1 MPNISHSVARY
12 FTPSKETFWK
22 WSDDQQHVLWTFGA
36 TIAFRR
42 ELELLLEGLAGEGL
56 PPFENVLMVVAAC
69 RNQPQAECLRLADVL
84 DFSQYP
90 MGFSLVESIS
100 KTVEALRLLSQL
112 PEDLRTSLNGKR
124 AILLLVAENGP
135 RRRPP
140 DFSRECLEWL
150 HQGDAADATLQIKPT
165 SEWSAELR
173 GLCDGL
179 LAVNES
185 AVRLRMQTGVE
196 LLPNAAPEPLQLP
209 EAQPEP
215 PVRTIRDAVD
225 ELEDDEEYAGLV
237 RLTRRLLSI
246 VSLPRL
252 LSTPDDLQLGGVS
265 DITNRGSFDRLLL
278 SELAQDSDVLMTR
291 VALNE
296 AMYIRREVP
305 PVFPPRECQILVDCG
320 IRMWGLPRLYASA
333 VALALG
339 IVQDGRSVPR
349 LFRSSVQG
357 PVAADVASREGLV
370 QFLSSLEPSA
380 QPGDSLTVLV
390 RETRDARADF
400 VVVTGEDV
408 LDDLEFQQ
416 CLSALPRTSLYLV
429 TVTRE
434 GQLRLL
440 QRTHRGVRI
449 LKQARL
455 ELDQILA
462 TPARIR
468 PQLRDLSID
477 PRLPAICRVRPFPL
491 LLSPQV
497 LNENCGGCLDLLTP
511 GKSVEKLLGV
521 TGDRRLLRWNEAGM
535 GATQYTDRLPPGK
548 LLWYNS
554 KLIDID
560 DVQVLVGNREQG
572 HLHKVLATIESDVIQ
587 TFELPYSPPIK
598 GVYVHAGVVYVIF
611 KNQTVLFSFDTCKR
625 LAVAEHLPDSTWVN
639 GRFHFA
645 RDEGHR
651 GWYALTYDGRT
662 TGWDRILQPGQLH
675 ATGIET
681 LFDCEGLG
689 TPVAVTTRNTVIK
702 VGSHE
707 ELTFSVTSS
716 SSGSSPVPSR
726 NIGQVGQIVRPMKL
740 AAVSP
745 DGNRLVLADTTNTTQ
760 YGTPG
765 TAQVT
770 SDGLNQYG
778 NHWFVDLATLEAHQL
793 RDRPHRLLYRQAYAL
808 PSQRNLR
815 NRFASIGLSGGQLT
829 LVTSKK
835 TLVSVALSSN
845 SGRIVL
851 KSVDMKSEVQHVA
864 GFQQINS
871 PLEVGYELKSAEW
884 PDGSRAIL
892 DSRGLLHLQS
902 SNRALPELTLVLYE
916 ENVAGWC
923 DQNMVWGD
931 HALTRRDLQRIDP
944 EQAFL
949 EWIMPFCRRLQ

>member
-1 MPNISHSVARY
+1 
-12 FTPSKETFWK
+12 
-22 WSDDQQHVLWTFGA
+22 
-36 TIAFRR
+36 
-42 ELELLLEGLAGEGL
+42 
-56 PPFENVLMVVAAC
+56 
-69 RNQPQAECLRLADVL
+69 
-84 DFSQYP
+84 
-90 MGFSLVESIS
+90 
-100 KTVEALRLLSQL
+100 LSQL

-124 AILLLVAENGP
+124 AILSLVAENGP

-150 HQGDAADATLQIKPT
+150 HQGDVIEATLQIKPT

-196 LLPNAAPEPLQLP
+196 LLPNAAPEPLQLL
-209 EAQPEP
+209 EVQPEP
-215 PVRTIRDAVD
+215 PVRTIRDVVA

-349 LFRSSVQG
+349 LFRSAVEG

-380 QPGDSLTVLV
+380 QPGDSQSSLV
-390 RETRDARADF
+390 HESRDARADF

-408 LDDLEFQQ
+408 LGDLEFQQ

-434 GQLRLL
+434 GQLRVL
-440 QRTHRGVRI
+440 QRTHRGVRV

-455 ELDQILA
+455 ELDQIL
-462 TPARIR
+462 PAPPRIR
-468 PQLRDLSID
+468 AQLRDLSID
-477 PRLPAICRVRPFPL
+477 PRLPGICRLRPFPL

-511 GKSVEKLLGV
+511 GKPVEKLLGV

-560 DVQVLVGNREQG
+560 DVQVLIGNRDQG
-572 HLHKVLATIESDVIQ
+572 QLHKVLAIPERDDIQ
-587 TFELPYSPPIK
+587 TFELPCSPPIK
-598 GVYVHAGVVYVIF
+598 GVHVHAGVVYVIF

-645 RDEGHR
+645 RVGGNS
-651 GWYALTYDGRT
+651 GWYALIYDGRT

-675 ATGIET
+675 VAGIET

-689 TPVAVTTRNTVIK
+689 APVAVTTRNTVINL
-702 VGSHE
+702 GSHE

-716 SSGSSPVPSR
+716 SSVSSPVQSR
-726 NIGQVGQIVRPMKL
+726 NIGQVGQFVRPMKL

-745 DGNRLVLADTTNTTQ
+745 DGNRLVLADIKNT
-760 YGTPG
+760 PH
-765 TAQVT
+765 VT
-770 SDGLNQYG
+770 SEGLNQYG
-778 NHWFVDLATLEAHQL
+778 NHWFVDLATLEAREL
-793 RDRPHRLLYRQAYAL
+793 RDRPHRLLYRQAFAL
-808 PSQRNLR
+808 PNQRNMR
-815 NRFASIGLSGGQLT
+815 NRFASIGLCGGLLT

-835 TLVSVALSSN
+835 TLVSVALSAN
-845 SGRIVL
+845 SDRLVL
-851 KSVDMKSEVQHVA
+851 KSVDMNSEVQRVA
-864 GFQQINS
+864 GFQQINA
-871 PLEVGYELKSAEW
+871 PPDVGYELKSAEW

-902 SNRALPELTLVLYE
+902 SNRALPELTLALYE

-931 HALTRRDLQRIDP
+931 QALTRRDLKRIDP
-944 EQAFL
+944 KQAFQ